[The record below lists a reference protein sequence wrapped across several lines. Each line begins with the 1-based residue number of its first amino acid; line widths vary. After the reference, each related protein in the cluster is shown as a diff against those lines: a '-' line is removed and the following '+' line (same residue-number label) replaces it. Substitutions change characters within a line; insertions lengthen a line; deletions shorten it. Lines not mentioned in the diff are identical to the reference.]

1 MTRAVYSHRKSC
13 LCHRTSNRCDSRPC
27 PEAKCLFHLPVM
39 ETRFLDRPACC
50 LVTTLNYTS
59 RYKLSTK
66 YVVASKYS
74 GKIFI
79 SGKCKAVQQ
88 FKPHLFQ
95 NGPHVLLY
103 NTASDCKG
111 VGNISGSHFLI
122 GFSTLP
128 SYY

>member
-1 MTRAVYSHRKSC
+1 MSLSPA
-13 LCHRTSNRCDSRPC
+13 SNGNTIPYR
-27 PEAKCLFHLPVM
+27 L
-39 ETRFLDRPACC
+39 ACC
-50 LVTTLNYTS
+50 LVTTMNYLS

-66 YVVASKYS
+66 YVVASKCS

-79 SGKCKAVQQ
+79 SEKYKAVQH

-95 NGPHVLLY
+95 NGPLVQLC
-103 NTASDCKG
+103 NTVSDCKG
-111 VGNISGSHFLI
+111 VGNISVRHFLI